1 MNPGYR
7 HSPRRTPPNHRGL
20 VRNIARASV
29 LGLLAGCGTSG
40 EHRAVTGPVLD
51 TLSVIT
57 LAEPDSVPITRSAAT
72 LHALDGS
79 WYLSD
84 NGSDRI
90 VHFSATGAFLGTLGR
105 HGQGP
110 GEFET
115 PVDLFQL
122 GADTLGVADLTLRR
136 ITLFTGQRADTVI
149 AVPSEPYSVIVHGD
163 RGWIGGV
170 NVANRTV
177 VVRWDRRS
185 GALTS
190 LVPAPTAYTEGS
202 PLAGIHSSAKVVAW
216 SDSVLV
222 AVSGYAWVRVA
233 SSDGAPLDSFAV
245 PTRLRRGAPLDL
257 PQRVSK
263 MRDFPAMFAAASHLV
278 TVADIGGGWLAFID
292 VDLDYDMQR
301 GTQNPH
307 PYLTLV
313 NRAERRACVDIPV
326 PASGDVTPQE
336 AIAGDTLYVLDRR
349 IGEAGALA
357 TTITSYRIMPE
368 QCPAEAVMRP

>member
-1 MNPGYR
+1 
-7 HSPRRTPPNHRGL
+7 
-20 VRNIARASV
+20 VRNIAQASD
-29 LGLLAGCGTSG
+29 LGLLASCGTSG

-149 AVPSEPYSVIVHGD
+149 AVPSEPYSVVVDGD

-170 NVANRTV
+170 NVANRTAV
-177 VVRWDRRS
+177 ARWDRRS
-185 GALTS
+185 GAFTS

-233 SSDGAPLDSFAV
+233 SSDGTALDSFTV

-257 PQRVSK
+257 PERVSK

-278 TVADIGGGWLAFID
+278 TVADMGGGWLAFIY

-326 PASGDVTPQE
+326 PASGDVIPQE
-336 AIAGDTLYVLDRR
+336 AVAGDTLYVLDRR
-349 IGEAGALA
+349 FGDAGGLA

-368 QCPAEAVMRP
+368 QCPAEALIQF

>member
-1 MNPGYR
+1 MTPDYGRSPG
-7 HSPRRTPPNHRGL
+7 RTPWHRRGL
-20 VRNIARASV
+20 ARNIARASA
-29 LGLLAGCGTSG
+29 LSLLLACGTNE

-51 TLSVIT
+51 TVSTVA

-79 WYLSD
+79 WFLSD

-90 VHFSATGAFLGTLGR
+90 VHFSAAGAFLGTLGR

-110 GEFET
+110 GEFDT
-115 PVDLFQL
+115 PVGLFPL
-122 GADTLGVADLTLRR
+122 GPDTLGVVDLTLRR
-136 ITLFTGQRADTVI
+136 ITLFTGLRADTVI
-149 AVPSEPYSVIVHGD
+149 GLPSEPYSVVVDGD

-170 NVANRTV
+170 NVADRTT

-185 GALTS
+185 GAFTP
-190 LVPAPTAYTEGS
+190 LVPAPTAYAEGS
-202 PLAGIHSSAKVVAW
+202 PLAGIHSSAKMVAW

-233 SSDGAPLDSFAV
+233 SSDGAPLDSFTV
-245 PTRLRRGAPLDL
+245 PARLRRGTPLDL
-257 PQRVSK
+257 PERLSK
-263 MRDFPAMFAAASHLV
+263 LRDFPAMFAAASHLV
-278 TVADIGGGWLAFID
+278 AATDVGGGWLAFLYM
-292 VDLDYDMQR
+292 DLDYDMQH

-307 PYLTLV
+307 SYLTLV
-313 NRAERRACVDIPV
+313 NRAERRACVDIAV
-326 PASGDVTPQE
+326 PASGDVTPQQDLR
-336 AIAGDTLYVLDRR
+336 GDTLFVLDRR

-357 TTITSYRIMPE
+357 TTITSYRIRPE